1 MLIFA
6 RKTFDFFDLRC
17 NLDEKNKIESFTIHR
32 TPALEI
38 KELSEKEKKLDKKY
52 KKKNKKNKNTKKKK
66 KVNSI
71 SSS

>member
-17 NLDEKNKIESFTIHR
+17 NLDEKNKIESLTIHR

-52 KKKNKKNKNTKKKK
+52 KKKNKNTKKKK